1 MNESFITL
9 LDIATY
15 DSRSQ
20 YTMLHDASHAAP
32 HHHFG
37 SKWSRTG
44 GMRRAPTDQTCL
56 DILGGVT
63 PGYSVAIAFPLY
75 EV

>member
-1 MNESFITL
+1 MWVSSCLCGFPHV
-9 LDIATY
+9 Y
-15 DSRSQ
+15 DER
-20 YTMLHDASHAAP
+20 HAAL
-32 HHHFG
+32 HHHIG

-44 GMRRAPTDQTCL
+44 GMRRAPTDQICL

-63 PGYSVAIAFPLY
+63 PGYSVAIIALPLY

>member
-1 MNESFITL
+1 
-9 LDIATY
+9 
-15 DSRSQ
+15 
-20 YTMLHDASHAAP
+20 MLHDACDTAP

-44 GMRRAPTDQTCL
+44 GMRRAPTDQICL

-63 PGYSVAIAFPLY
+63 RGYSVAIIALPLY
-75 EV
+75 EA

>member
-1 MNESFITL
+1 
-9 LDIATY
+9 
-15 DSRSQ
+15 
-20 YTMLHDASHAAP
+20 MLHDA

-37 SKWSRTG
+37 YKWSRTG

-56 DILGGVT
+56 DILGGLT
-63 PGYSVAIAFPLY
+63 PGNSKAIALPLY

>member
-1 MNESFITL
+1 
-9 LDIATY
+9 
-15 DSRSQ
+15 
-20 YTMLHDASHAAP
+20 MLHDARHAAP

-37 SKWSRTG
+37 SKWLRTG
-44 GMRRAPTDQTCL
+44 GVRRAPTDKICL

-63 PGYSVAIAFPLY
+63 PGYSVAAALPLY